1 MDVNDLRSAVTVA
14 GLILFVA
21 LWAWTWSA
29 RRKRAHDEAAMLP
42 FAGDDEVPAGNEHD
56 RRLS

>member
-1 MDVNDLRSAVTVA
+1 MDVNDVRALVTVA

-42 FAGDDEVPAGNEHD
+42 FTGDGDAPAGNEKD
-56 RRLS
+56 RRVS